1 MFNIRY
7 LTSRVFLCTTLF
19 LYSGMYSITCNADAK
34 PAPVTEPTAE
44 NILKRLDKLER
55 LLESQGLLD
64 MLQQLDALQSELNRI
79 RGNMEVQNHTL
90 EQLKKRQQEIYTDL
104 DRRLQRLESGV
115 NTPES
120 TSENVP
126 PLEVMPP
133 APETTTIIDNE
144 SGEGLTIEQVE
155 SPSVTTE
162 EPANESTPENFTP
175 TKTMPEPVMNAD
187 PQTVQAEYQQAFNLL
202 KQSKYDEAIEKFGE
216 FLSKYPDSEYSDN
229 AQYWRGEAYYVTQ
242 RYQEAITEYNKLVSL
257 YPDSQ
262 KVTHGLLKM
271 GYSHQQLGQIDEA
284 KKTLN
289 NLKEYYPGTTAAR
302 LADDRLRQI
311 SATP

>member
-1 MFNIRY
+1 MFEIRY
-7 LTSRVFLCTTLF
+7 SSLPVFLCTTLF
-19 LYSGMYSITCNADAK
+19 LCSVIYSITCVADTR

-44 NILKRLDKLER
+44 NIQKRLDKLEQ
-55 LLESQGLLD
+55 LLQSQGLLD
-64 MLQQLDALQSELNRI
+64 MLQQLDALQTEINQL
-79 RGNMEVQNHTL
+79 RGNMEIQNHTL
-90 EQLKKRQQEIYTDL
+90 EQLGKKQQEIYIDL
-104 DRRLQRLESGV
+104 DRRLQRLESGS
-115 NTPES
+115 NTTGL
-120 TSENVP
+120 TSENAP

-133 APETTTIIDNE
+133 AQETTTVTENE
-144 SGEGLTIEQVE
+144 AGEGLTIEQVE
-155 SPSVTTE
+155 SPSTTTGE
-162 EPANESTPENFTP
+162 TSDEPTTQNFTP
-175 TKTMPEPVMNAD
+175 TKTMPEPVLNAD

-202 KQSKYDEAIEKFGE
+202 KQSKYDQAIEKFGE

-242 RYQEAITEYNKLVSL
+242 RYQEAITEYNKLISL

-262 KVTHGLLKM
+262 KVTHGLLKL
-271 GYSHQQLGQIDEA
+271 GYSYQQLGQIDEA

-289 NLKEYYPGTTAAR
+289 NLKQYYPGTTAAR

>member
-1 MFNIRY
+1 MLKIQKVS
-7 LTSRVFLCTTLF
+7 SRILLCSTLV
-19 LYSGMYSITCNADAK
+19 LGAGMNSNTLRADDK

-44 NILKRLDKLER
+44 NIIKRLDKLER
-55 LLESQGLLD
+55 LLQSQGLLD
-64 MLQQLDALQSELNRI
+64 MLQQLDSLQTEMNTL

-90 EQLKKRQQEIYTDL
+90 EQLGKRQQEIYTDL
-104 DRRLQRLESGV
+104 DRRLQRLESGS
-115 NTPES
+115 NIPGL
-120 TSENVP
+120 TSENAP

-133 APETTTIIDNE
+133 AQETATVIDN
-144 SGEGLTIEQVE
+144 GDTEGLTIEQVE
-155 SPSVTTE
+155 PPSTTTGE
-162 EPANESTPENFTP
+162 TDNESTSGNFTP
-175 TKTMPEPVMNAD
+175 TKTMPEPVLNAD
-187 PQTVQAEYQQAFNLL
+187 PETVQAEYQQAFSLL
-202 KQSKYDEAIEKFGE
+202 KQSRYDEAIEKFGE
-216 FLSKYPDSEYSDN
+216 FLGKYPDSEYSDN

-242 RYQEAITEYNKLVSL
+242 RYQEAISEYNKLVSL

-271 GYSHQQLGQIDEA
+271 GYSHHQLGQIDEA

-289 NLKEYYPGTTAAR
+289 DLKQYYPGTTAAR

>member
-1 MFNIRY
+1 MIKIRK
-7 LTSRVFLCTTLF
+7 LTSRTFLCTSLF
-19 LYSGMYSITCNADAK
+19 LLLNMYPVTNIADDK
-34 PAPVTEPTAE
+34 PAPVTEPTTD

-55 LLESQGLLD
+55 LLQSQGLLD
-64 MLQQLDALQSELNRI
+64 MLQQLDALQTELNQL
-79 RGNMEVQNHTL
+79 RGNMEVQNHSL
-90 EQLKKRQQEIYTDL
+90 DQLKKRQQEIYADI
-104 DRRLQRLESGV
+104 DRRLQRLEGNN
-115 NTPES
+115 NTQQS
-120 TSENVP
+120 TLDNVP

-133 APETTTIIDNE
+133 APENTTAMDNE
-144 SGEGLTIEQVE
+144 AEEGLTIEQVE
-155 SPSVTTE
+155 TTSTTADE
-162 EPANESTPENFTP
+162 TANESTTENFTP
-175 TKTMPEPVMNAD
+175 TKTMPGPVLNAD
-187 PQTVQAEYQQAFNLL
+187 PETIQAEYQQAFNLL
-202 KQSKYDEAIEKFGE
+202 KQSKYNQAIEKFGE

-242 RYQEAITEYNKLVSL
+242 RYKEAIAEYNKLVSL

-262 KVTHGLLKM
+262 KVTHALLKM